1 MVLAVSTPSLPLQ
14 QQSVQRL
21 ISSCSSSAA
30 RLSFWSLP
38 CRYDFSRSFAM
49 HVHKGSVK
57 TSTAKLIFTMFSI
70 CVACAM
76 LALMQC
82 IVDLDYF

>member
-1 MVLAVSTPSLPLQ
+1 
-14 QQSVQRL
+14 
-21 ISSCSSSAA
+21 
-30 RLSFWSLP
+30 
-38 CRYDFSRSFAM
+38 M